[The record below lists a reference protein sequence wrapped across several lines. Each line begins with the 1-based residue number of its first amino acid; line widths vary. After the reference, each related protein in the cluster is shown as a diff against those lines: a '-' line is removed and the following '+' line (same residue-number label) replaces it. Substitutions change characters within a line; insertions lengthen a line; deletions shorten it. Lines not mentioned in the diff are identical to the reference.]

1 MVLHYCT
8 WKRTESYSFIA
19 LHFAGE
25 VRREGSISYIFI
37 TEVAG
42 SRSHTRLQ
50 TRGPSL
56 PQLHVLV
63 ALRVGNTDSRGL
75 EMHLNMQ
82 WMN

>member
-1 MVLHYCT
+1 MHHNPQLLPY
-8 WKRTESYSFIA
+8 
-19 LHFAGE
+19 FATP
-25 VRREGSISYIFI
+25 SKIIFI

-42 SRSHTRLQ
+42 PRSHTRLQ